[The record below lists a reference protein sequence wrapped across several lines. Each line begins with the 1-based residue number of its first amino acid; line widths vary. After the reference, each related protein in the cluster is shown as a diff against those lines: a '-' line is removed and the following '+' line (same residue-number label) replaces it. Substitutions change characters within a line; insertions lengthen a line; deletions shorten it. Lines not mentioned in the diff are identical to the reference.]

1 MNPMTLGTST
11 VLIAVGAIMR
21 YAISAEGE
29 GFDIRMIGTIL
40 MIVGIAGAMV
50 TIGLYASS
58 RGRRSRRTPL
68 SADQDTII
76 VKEREVR

>member
-1 MNPMTLGTST
+1 MTLGTST
-11 VLIAVGAIMR
+11 VLIAVGASMR

-40 MIVGIAGAMV
+40 MIVGIGGAIV
-50 TIGLYASS
+50 TIGLYAGS
-58 RGRRSRRTPL
+58 RGRRSHRTPL
-68 SADQDTII
+68 GVEQDTII